1 MRHPRAELF
10 VSSTVSQVS
19 GLALGQLRL
28 GAICLSTGARS
39 PERTPFLCIQRSCES
54 ERVKKREREKGKQEK
69 ES

>member
-19 GLALGQLRL
+19 GLAPGQLRL
-28 GAICLSTGARS
+28 GAICLSTGACS
-39 PERTPFLCIQRSCES
+39 PERTPFLYIQRSCES
-54 ERVKKREREKGKQEK
+54 EQTKESEREKGKQEN